1 MHTYNKARSV
11 VGKHKYPCLITL
23 HEGLHTAKQVSLLLG
38 YTEEPQLARGKATS
52 GTEASW
58 VQGQGA
64 DSFSSHCRRAA
75 YRRIP

>member
-23 HEGLHTAKQVSLLLG
+23 HEGLHTVKQVSLLLS

-64 DSFSSHCRRAA
+64 DSFSSHCRHAA
-75 YRRIP
+75 HRRIP